1 LRPSTYAHRRVSAS
15 HDVYE
20 PRGEVA
26 GVRGSP
32 AAAVRERVEPHSD
45 VLGLLD
51 ESEVLLDYLKDTYV
65 SLANAEEGAPPDS

>member
-1 LRPSTYAHRRVSAS
+1 MSAS

-20 PRGEVA
+20 PCGEVT

-32 AAAVRERVEPHSD
+32 AAAVHERVEPHDD
-45 VLGLLD
+45 VPGLLD

-65 SLANAEEGAPPDS
+65 SLANAEEGAPLDS

>member
-1 LRPSTYAHRRVSAS
+1 VSAS

-26 GVRGSP
+26 GVRGSL
-32 AAAVRERVEPHSD
+32 ATAVRERVEPHDD
-45 VLGLLD
+45 VPGLLD

>member
-1 LRPSTYAHRRVSAS
+1 VSAS

-26 GVRGSP
+26 GGRGSP